1 MKDKTQSPAKITPK
15 QNVVLVVISWFFG
28 VLFIMTGISIM
39 WEDAIFGV
47 SYLMS
52 GILLL
57 PLLNGVLRGKIRII
71 LFILLMVVISAR
83 ILWSFWYLFFP
94 AVPHLIK

>member
-1 MKDKTQSPAKITPK
+1 MNSETRTPSK
-15 QNVVLVVISWFFG
+15 VKSKPNPLLAVISWFFG
-28 VLFIMTGISIM
+28 VLFIMTGIAFM
-39 WEDAIFGV
+39 WDDAIFGV
-47 SYLMS
+47 SYLMG

-57 PLLNGVLRGKIRII
+57 PPMDRVMSKKIRMI
-71 LFILLMVVISAR
+71 LFILFMLIISAR